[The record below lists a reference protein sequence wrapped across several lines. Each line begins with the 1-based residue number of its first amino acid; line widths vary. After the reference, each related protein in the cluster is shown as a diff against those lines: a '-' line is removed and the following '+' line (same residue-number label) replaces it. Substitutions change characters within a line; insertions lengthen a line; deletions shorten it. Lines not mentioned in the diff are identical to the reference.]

1 MLVPITTESLS
12 KLYVNDLF
20 ALLAK
25 HKNELYAMER
35 NKEDKSA
42 IKERQKE
49 VELIQ
54 RVLIAKRAEFSLQ

>member
-1 MLVPITTESLS
+1 MLAPLSEESLNT
-12 KLYVNDLF
+12 LYVNDLF

-25 HKNELYAMER
+25 YENELYAMER

-42 IKERQKE
+42 IKERQKDI
-49 VELIQ
+49 ELIQ

>member
-1 MLVPITTESLS
+1 MTEESLHT
-12 KLYVNDLF
+12 LHINELF
-20 ALLAK
+20 NRLAK
-25 HKNELYAMER
+25 YRNELLAMER

-42 IKERQKE
+42 IKAKQKE

>member
-1 MLVPITTESLS
+1 MLLPITIESLHT
-12 KLYVNDLF
+12 LYVNDLF
-20 ALLAK
+20 TLLAK
-25 HKNELYAMER
+25 YKNDLFAMER

>member
-1 MLVPITTESLS
+1 MLVPITTESLHT
-12 KLYVNDLF
+12 LYVNDLF

-25 HKNELYAMER
+25 YKNELYAMER

-42 IKERQKE
+42 IKSRQKE